1 MEQLILCLRTLQANS
16 FIFYTKAHGYHW
28 NVEGIL
34 FEQFH
39 SFFSE
44 IYNDLWETVDDWAEW
59 LRRFDVKA
67 AFSVMDAMSASNIKY
82 DLDMNASN
90 PLQMLSSLYN
100 SNEQMLVDLKECFNV
115 ATSAN
120 EQGLANFIAERIDV
134 QEKLGWKLR
143 ASMKSMGSN

>member
-1 MEQLILCLRTLQANS
+1 M
-16 FIFYTKAHGYHW
+16 
-28 NVEGIL
+28 L
-34 FEQFH
+34 FR
-39 SFFSE
+39 SR
-44 IYNDLWETVDDWAEW
+44 WETVDDWAEW

-82 DLDMNASN
+82 DLDMNANN

-100 SNEQMLVDLKECFNV
+100 SNEQMLVDLKECFGV
-115 ATSAN
+115 ATAAN
-120 EQGLANFIAERIDV
+120 EQGLANFIAERIDE

>member
-1 MEQLILCLRTLQANS
+1 
-16 FIFYTKAHGYHW
+16 
-28 NVEGIL
+28 
-34 FEQFH
+34 
-39 SFFSE
+39 
-44 IYNDLWETVDDWAEW
+44 
-59 LRRFDVKA
+59 
-67 AFSVMDAMSASNIKY
+67 MDAMSASNIKY
-82 DLDMNASN
+82 DLDMNANN

-120 EQGLANFIAERIDV
+120 EQGLANFIAERIDM